1 MDKTLPYFPKAHK
14 SIIFFSALAFII
26 YLAVHL
32 ANQVAFILKNNI
44 TYKSFL
50 KE

>member
-14 SIIFFSALAFII
+14 SIFFPALAFII